1 MFLEKRVAALEGG
14 LAAVAVGSGQAAS
27 AMCIQNLAQAGDNIV
42 ASTDLYGGTV
52 NLFKNTLRQQ
62 GIEVR
67 FADPADPKNFE
78 KLLMIKQE
86 LTMVSL
92 VQILIFE
99 CSQLKKLQISV
110 RKKVF
115 L

>member
-1 MFLEKRVAALEGG
+1 M
-14 LAAVAVGSGQAAS
+14 AAVAVGSGQAAS
-27 AMCIQNLAQAGDNIV
+27 AFCIQNLAQAGDNIV

-67 FADPADPKNFE
+67 FADPADPKTLRN
-78 KLLMIKQE
+78 LLMIKQE
-86 LTMVSL
+86 LITVSL

-99 CSQLKKLQISV
+99 CFQLKKLQILEE
-110 RKKVF
+110 KKVF